1 MKKLRKLF
9 IGICI
14 LAGAAGVLKFVNSK
28 SITANTSSKYI
39 VLMER
44 SSQKIIAE
52 KKGNK
57 KIYPASMTK
66 IMTAVTA
73 LEQISDMDRKVTIS
87 SEIITEA
94 KNQGAS
100 MAGFCAGE
108 SVTIRDLFYG
118 MMLPS
123 GAECCTRLAKYLEGS
138 EQKFTEKMNEKA
150 KELGMKHTHFCNTT
164 GLYQEDH
171 YTTAE
176 DMAILLDYALKNE
189 RFRKIFTSMT
199 YQVPPTNLH
208 RLGMMIES
216 TLFSYKEEL
225 MLHNGRFLG
234 GKTGYTKE
242 AGLCLA
248 SLAEIQGKEYILI
261 TAGAEGNH
269 QTKPYHVI
277 DAQKIFVS
285 ISKK

>member
-1 MKKLRKLF
+1 MKKQKWLLF
-9 IGICI
+9 GICLLIGITF
-14 LAGAAGVLKFVNSK
+14 VWKFVDSTN
-28 SITANTSSKYI
+28 ITACTSSQNI

-44 SSQKIIAE
+44 SSQKVIAE
-52 KKGNK
+52 KKGNQ

-73 LEQISDMDRKVTIS
+73 LEQISDLDRKVTIP

-108 SVTIRDLFYG
+108 SVTVRDLLYG

-123 GAECCTRLAKYLEGS
+123 GAECCTRLAKYLGGS
-138 EQKFTEKMNEKA
+138 EQKFAEKMNEKA
-150 KELGMKHTHFCNTT
+150 KEIGMKHTHFCNTT
-164 GLYQEDH
+164 GLHQENH
-171 YTTAE
+171 YTTTK

-199 YQVPPTNLH
+199 YQVPPTNFH
-208 RLGMMIES
+208 RWGMTLKS
-216 TLFSYKEEL
+216 TLFPYQEQL
-225 MLHNGRFLG
+225 IFDNGKFLG

-248 SLAEIQGKEYILI
+248 SLAEIHGKEYILI

-269 QTKPYHVI
+269 QTKPYHII
-277 DAQKIFVS
+277 DAKKIFES
-285 ISKK
+285 ISQK